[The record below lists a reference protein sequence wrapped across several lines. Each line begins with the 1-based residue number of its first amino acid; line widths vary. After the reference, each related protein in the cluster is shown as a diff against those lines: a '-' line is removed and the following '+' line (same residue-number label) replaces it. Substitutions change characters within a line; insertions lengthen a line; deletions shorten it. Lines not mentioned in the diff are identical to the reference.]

1 MSTSLKCGG
10 CKDKSWIKCCDK
22 CLDSLFECYI
32 CKGYFKNR
40 DYINHMNIH
49 YNDPILYITCIM
61 SNENQH
67 ISDLDDL
74 DLKILNVGYV
84 FIYIDID
91 IHIPKIDSRNMLKDL
106 T

>member
-1 MSTSLKCGG
+1 MSTTVKCGG
-10 CKDKSWIKCCDK
+10 CKDKSWRKCCDK

-32 CKGYFKNR
+32 CQGYFKNR
-40 DYINHMNIH
+40 DYISHMNIH
-49 YNDPILYITCIM
+49 YNDPSLYITFNMC
-61 SNENQH
+61 NENQH
-67 ISDLDDL
+67 ISGFRFI
-74 DLKILNVGYV
+74 ILSVDYV